1 MVLNRSND
9 LIWGAYGANAVHF
22 SFLLEVVAGYLSLP
36 VGTYTQVSMN
46 THVYERHW
54 KMMEDLGQFA
64 PDVTSGESLSD
75 TDPYANGYVEPYPV
89 MSDPLSFDQDCV
101 LALEGATRGYGNSF
115 FPDVFLP
122 MVEAWRIYKEN
133 KDQPEKRIDLAL
145 KRLDQC
151 KALDWQMAATEWL
164 ERRRTR

>member
-1 MVLNRSND
+1 
-9 LIWGAYGANAVHF
+9 
-22 SFLLEVVAGYLSLP
+22 
-36 VGTYTQVSMN
+36 
-46 THVYERHW
+46 
-54 KMMEDLGQFA
+54 
-64 PDVTSGESLSD
+64 
-75 TDPYANGYVEPYPV
+75 VEPYPV